1 MVLLQELSQ
10 EEADLENF
18 RDLVLGSPQV
28 SLKVKQVYEALPS
41 GMEDGADS
49 MPAL

>member
-1 MVLLQELSQ
+1 MKNAKLKIQI
-10 EEADLENF
+10 ENF
-18 RDLVLGSPQV
+18 RDLVLGPPGSQV